1 MLFLFAILLVCPA
14 AARAPIGPGA
24 SAAAILD
31 QAVAAMG
38 GETWLNPR
46 TLILEG
52 SATFYGPDGAIP
64 RSRADDYRMWRAMDP
79 GRTVAH
85 GADGKGRIL
94 ARSSGTR
101 QFEVGYDGVTT
112 WTDKGVM
119 PKPAADAYW
128 AANFGFGIIRQALG
142 PDFTLER
149 VPDRMID
156 GHSVALIRI
165 LGPDGGR
172 TLFGI
177 DRATRF
183 VRYMAFASPRGF
195 HERSYD
201 DFLVARGWVQA
212 RKVTLTYDGV
222 VQNVVRWTKVTVD
235 APIDPAIFAPPR

>member
-1 MLFLFAILLVCPA
+1 MPIAILA
-14 AARAPIGPGA
+14 AAAATLAPIPA
-24 SAAAILD
+24 TEPPRAILTE
-31 QAVAAMG
+31 AVEAMG
-38 GETWLNPR
+38 GAHWLTP
-46 TLILEG
+46 TSLVLEG
-52 SATFYGPDGAIP
+52 NATFYSPDSAVP
-64 RSRADDYRMWRAMDP
+64 KSVADDYRMWRDINPA
-79 GRTVAH
+79 RTVSH
-85 GADGKGRIL
+85 GADGKVRIL
-94 ARSSGTR
+94 ARTHGATMFTVGFDGT
-101 QFEVGYDGVTT
+101 TT

-201 DFLVARGWVQA
+201 DFLVAPGWVQA